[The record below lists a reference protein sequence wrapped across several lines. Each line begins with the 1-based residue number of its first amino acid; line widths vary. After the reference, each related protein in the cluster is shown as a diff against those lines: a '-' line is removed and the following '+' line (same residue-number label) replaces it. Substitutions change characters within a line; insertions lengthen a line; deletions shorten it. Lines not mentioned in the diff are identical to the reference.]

1 MDKKE
6 KELFMLETAERFSNF
21 SKDPSTKVGAII
33 CDSNFRILSAGY
45 NGFPTKYPD
54 DYSNIT
60 REEKHLISIHAEV
73 NAILNA
79 AKNGVNLS
87 GSTIYVSEHPCSN
100 CTAAIINA
108 GIIKIVVRGKTNL
121 SLSTWGKSL
130 EMSEKLI
137 KYCNIELEKYA

>member
-1 MDKKE
+1 MDKLDKDY
-6 KELFMLETAERFSNF
+6 FMLELSERFSNF
-21 SKDPSTKVGAII
+21 SKDPTTKVGAII
-33 CDSNFRILSAGY
+33 CDKNYRVLSSGY
-45 NGFPTKYPD
+45 NGLASNYPD

-87 GSTIYVSEHPCSN
+87 NSTIYASEHPCAN
-100 CTAAIINA
+100 CTAAIVNA
-108 GIIKIVVRGKTNL
+108 GITRIVLREKTNL

-130 EMSEKLI
+130 EMSQKI
-137 KYCNIELEKYA
+137 IDSCNIELVKLP